1 MAKAVKNMKLLRFFG
16 RILIVILILCLIG
29 LIYLRITRPGVEEM
43 ATVTAT
49 PEEDATPSS
58 AVQSPEPSTEP
69 ETSPEPAEEPEPPG
83 PSLPDIDLSDWKYK
97 LVNRENPLG
106 RDFVP
111 NVAELEGGKYF
122 DSRAIEYLKE
132 FIAAARAEGLEVYL
146 SEGYR
151 TYSAQE
157 YIFNGKASQI
167 YWGGGTYEEAVEK
180 AKEIVAFPGTS
191 EHQLGLAADIM
202 DKKYTYKDP
211 DEIGETETLKW
222 MREHCAEY
230 GFILRYPR
238 DKEDITGFSYE
249 PWHFRY
255 VGEEAAAYIMETGI
269 CFEEFLALYN

>member
-1 MAKAVKNMKLLRFFG
+1 MTAVPQ
-16 RILIVILILCLIG
+16 
-29 LIYLRITRPGVEEM
+29 T
-43 ATVTAT
+43 
-49 PEEDATPSS
+49 EDVTPSPALQPTES
-58 AVQSPEPSTEP
+58 EPGQEIGPETADAEETEPEPSG
-69 ETSPEPAEEPEPPG
+69 PP
-83 PSLPDIDLSDWKYK
+83 LPDIDLNDWMYK
-97 LVNRENPLG
+97 LVNRDHPLS
-106 RDFVP
+106 RSFAP
-111 NVAELEGGKYF
+111 NVTELEGGKYF
-122 DSRAIEYLKE
+122 DSRAVEYLKE
-132 FIAAARAEGLEVYL
+132 FIAAAREQGLEVYL

-211 DEIGETETLKW
+211 DVIGETETLKW

-230 GFILRYPR
+230 GFILRYPK
-238 DKEDITGFSYE
+238 DKEHITGFSYE

-255 VGEEAAAYIMETGI
+255 VGKEAAAYIMETSI
-269 CFEEFLALYN
+269 CFEEFLELY